1 MSYQE
6 RLGRTLAAVALE
18 PVDRVPVS
26 YLGTAVNAQFTGT
39 SLAQYCT
46 DMELNC
52 TTNLKGIEMVGEVDS
67 VQATIFLPDLLATCW
82 LTEVLIPGKGLPDN
96 ELWQMHEK
104 ELVTH
109 DDYDEILE
117 GGFGPWYEKF
127 LAEKLGNPMAAAG
140 QYFSYMG
147 ESIQR
152 FAEAGLPSING
163 GNFYSPIEM
172 FCGGRSLI
180 PFLTD
185 DLMEIPDKLEKVFDL
200 THEFNMKF
208 FESQL
213 QNPAGKPLG
222 VWVGG
227 WRGTPDML
235 SSDMFERFSWKYMR
249 EIIQLVIDNGVIP
262 ILHLDSSWDLGLEYF
277 LDLPKGKCIMALD
290 GKTDIFKAKEVVGD
304 HMCIMGDVPSAMNA
318 MGKAE
323 DVDAYCKK
331 LITEIGPTG
340 FILCSGCDIPYNAK
354 LENVQAMVNS
364 VQKYK

>member
-1 MSYQE
+1 MTQYEE

-39 SLAQYCT
+39 RLADYCT

-52 TTNLKGIEMVGEVDS
+52 SVNLEGIEMAGEVDS
-67 VQATIFLPDLLATCW
+67 TQAVIFSPNLLASCW
-82 LTEVLIPGKGLPDN
+82 LTEVLMPGNGLPDN

-104 ELVTH
+104 ELVTQN
-109 DDYDEILE
+109 DYDEILE
-117 GGFGPWYEKF
+117 GGFGPWYQRI
-127 LAEKLGNPMAAAG
+127 LVEKLGDPLNASKE
-140 QYFSYMG
+140 YFEYMG
-147 ESIQR
+147 TAVGR
-152 FAEAGLPSING
+152 FAEAGIPSLNG

-185 DLMEIPDKLEKVFDL
+185 DLMEIPDKLDKVFAL
-200 THEFNMKF
+200 AHEFNMGL

-213 QNPAGKPLG
+213 NNPAGKPLG

-235 SSDMFERFSWKYMR
+235 SPEMFERFSWKYMR

-262 ILHLDSSWDLGLEYF
+262 ILHLDSCWDLGLEYF

-304 HMCIMGDVPSAMNA
+304 HMCIMGDVPSQMAA
-318 MGKAE
+318 LGKVE
-323 DVDAYCKK
+323 EVEAYCNR
-331 LITEIGPTG
+331 LVREIGPTG

-354 LENVQAMVNS
+354 LENIQAMLRS
-364 VQKYK
+364 VHVK